1 MLSLNK
7 AAEAAGVS
15 KSTIGRALKSG
26 KLSGQRTDEGWSID
40 PAELFRVFPQEPSG
54 KSHRTTPDPPAG
66 QDVVELEVLRVK
78 VAMLEDQLGRERET
92 VDDLR
97 ARLDRAE
104 ERVLALTAQAG
115 LGTGKPP
122 EVPAH
127 AHPVSGAPLR
137 GAPARLWDWIKGRG
151 SSGQPD

>member
-26 KLSGQRTDEGWSID
+26 KLSGQRLDGEWSID
-40 PAELFRVFPQEPSG
+40 PAELFRVFPREPSG
-54 KSHRTTPDPPAG
+54 KSHRTTEAHPTG

-115 LGTGKPP
+115 LGAGKTP
-122 EVPAH
+122 EASPEGTREDARPA
-127 AHPVSGAPLR
+127 PWR
-137 GAPARLWDWIKGRG
+137 GLGSRLAGWIAARR
-151 SSGQPD
+151 

>member
-1 MLSLNK
+1 MGLSLNK

-40 PAELFRVFPQEPSG
+40 PAELFRAFPREPHG
-54 KSHRTTPDPPAG
+54 TSHRTDAAPSAG

-78 VAMLEDQLGRERET
+78 VAMLEDQLGREREA

-97 ARLDRAE
+97 ARLNRAE
-104 ERVLALTAQAG
+104 ERALALSAQIAPHPAPRVPLNLRGSLEG
-115 LGTGKPP
+115 LGSRVAGWF
-122 EVPAH
+122 AQR
-127 AHPVSGAPLR
+127 R
-137 GAPARLWDWIKGRG
+137 GPGN
-151 SSGQPD
+151 P